1 MTTHLNEVI
10 KLSYS
15 TEYRMEKRKVRTFLR
30 DLKLLVKGLVLIANV
45 LPIISGFWLAL
56 YYSGSSFSAYWE
68 KFLIVAIGG
77 AFVIAGA
84 LIINNWYEVDLDKAM
99 DRTKARP
106 TVTGSFTLQTV
117 LILGLSFSA
126 IGFIFMLFTTIEAF
140 IYAFLGWFIYVVP
153 YTLWTKRKYT
163 LNTVVGSISG
173 AFTPLIGWAIVET
186 AFHIVPLAVF
196 VILFLWQIPH
206 TFAIAM
212 RRYDDYKAAKVPM
225 LPVAYG
231 FDITK
236 RQMALYIAAM
246 LPFPFFLIDL
256 GIVYVVIV
264 TIINII
270 WLISS
275 IRGLFS
281 SENEAYANRMFYYS
295 LTYLTFVFGLMIIL
309 TLPIFN

>member
-1 MTTHLNEVI
+1 M
-10 KLSYS
+10 
-15 TEYRMEKRKVRTFLR
+15 RTFIR
-30 DLKLLVKGLVLIANV
+30 DLKLLVKGLVLVANV

-56 YYSGSSFSAYWE
+56 YYTGSSFSANWE

-77 AFVIAGA
+77 TFVIAGA
-84 LIINNWYEVDLDKAM
+84 LIINNWYEVDLDEAM

-117 LILGLSFSA
+117 LILGLTFSG
-126 IGFIFMLFTTIEAF
+126 IGFIFMLFTTVEAF
-140 IYAFLGWFIYVVP
+140 IYAFLGWFVYVVP
-153 YTLWTKRKYT
+153 YTFWTKRKYT
-163 LNTVVGSISG
+163 LNTIVGSISG
-173 AFTPLIGWAIVET
+173 AFTPLIGWAMIET
-186 AFHIVPLAVF
+186 AIHIVPISIF
-196 VILFLWQIPH
+196 IILFLWQVPH

-231 FDITK
+231 FAITK
-236 RQMALYIAAM
+236 RQMVLYIAAM

-256 GIVYVVIV
+256 GIGYVAVV
-264 TIINII
+264 TLINLI
-270 WLISS
+270 WLVAA

-281 SENEAYANRMFYYS
+281 KEDEVYANKMFYYS
-295 LTYLTFVFGLMIIL
+295 LTYLTFTFGLMIVL